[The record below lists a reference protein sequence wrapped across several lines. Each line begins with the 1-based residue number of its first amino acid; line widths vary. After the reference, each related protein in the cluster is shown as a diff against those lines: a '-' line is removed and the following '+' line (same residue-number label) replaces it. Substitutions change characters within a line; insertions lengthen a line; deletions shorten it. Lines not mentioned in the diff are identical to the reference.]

1 MIPSRFEVREAIG
14 SLSAVGSRAVRPSV
28 SVTADEAA
36 QLLHGI
42 VAVNLKQIE
51 KRAVKYAGAGQAGY
65 FPILRGI
72 QNKTVRYD
80 RYDPEEEWKTW
91 GQLVSELESKGKAH
105 GDCEDLATSVV
116 AELKFAGIPARTYV
130 YKSGPTLYHVVLLTD
145 RWGILDPSRS
155 AGMDGNG

>member
-1 MIPSRFEVREAIG
+1 MIPSRLEVREAIG
-14 SLSAVGSRAVRPSV
+14 SLSVIGSRAVRPKIG
-28 SVTADEAA
+28 VTADEAA
-36 QLLHGI
+36 QLLQGI

-91 GQLVSELESKGKAH
+91 GQLVGELESKGKAT